1 MTPSDKIDLYYIIRN
16 IKWRY
21 KLDKFEDQALREIM
35 KSVGQARYEIMSEL
49 DNRFGKRPRPW
60 TDARN
65 KELLDELNKL
75 TAGIKDQL
83 GEDVSEVARIAYEQ
97 SLDEHNLI
105 MSIGGR
111 AANVSM
117 VLLVARIAYEQSLD
131 EHNLI
136 MSIGGRAANVSMVS
150 LAEEQIQNFLTTPIG
165 GMYLNDWVQRTFDY
179 PLQDRLKEELGAGLF
194 RGESYPKLAKRI
206 NQLLSDAANNVDT
219 LVRSWVQA
227 ANVNAQH
234 TVAQQNED
242 VIKGWRWDATLE
254 NGNFSRGHGTCL
266 RCLALDARDEVYQM
280 NGGPPLPL
288 HPNCRCVRRYVTKS
302 YRELGISLDDLN
314 DAVRP
319 YTTRGN
325 IDPVTGTVK
334 RGKTGTGGLP
344 LLSAGRIDGGMDE
357 FFKSL
362 PEQLQKQTLGTRRY
376 ELWKDGQIK
385 LYDLADENGD
395 LKLVKEL

>member
-1 MTPSDKIDLYYIIRN
+1 MTPADKIELYHIIHN

-21 KLDKFEDQALREIM
+21 KLDQFEDKALAEIM
-35 KSVGQARYEIMSEL
+35 KSVQQARREIIAEL
-49 DNRFGKRPRPW
+49 NDKFADLTWLEERY
-60 TDARN
+60 N
-65 KELLDELNKL
+65 KELLVGALVGAAGGAAYSTYKDINELNKL
-75 TAGIKDQL
+75 TVGIKSQL
-83 GEDVSEVARIAYEQ
+83 EQDVSEAARIAYEQ
-97 SLDEHNLI
+97 SIEAHNAI
-105 MSIGGR
+105 MSIRGR
-111 AANVSM
+111 AVNVS
-117 VLLVARIAYEQSLD
+117 LVQFAPEQLQS
-131 EHNLI
+131 
-136 MSIGGRAANVSMVS
+136 
-150 LAEEQIQNFLTTPIG
+150 FLTTPIG
-165 GMYLNDWVQRTFDY
+165 GMQLSEWVQRTFDY
-179 PLQDRLKEELGAGLF
+179 PLQERLSHELMTGMF
-194 RGESYPKLAKRI
+194 RGQSYKKLLKRI
-206 NQLLSDAANNVDT
+206 DELLGDAADNTET

-227 ANVNAQH
+227 ANTTAQH
-234 TVAQQNED
+234 TVAKQNED

>member
-1 MTPSDKIDLYYIIRN
+1 
-16 IKWRY
+16 
-21 KLDKFEDQALREIM
+21 
-35 KSVGQARYEIMSEL
+35 
-49 DNRFGKRPRPW
+49 
-60 TDARN
+60 
-65 KELLDELNKL
+65 
-75 TAGIKDQL
+75 
-83 GEDVSEVARIAYEQ
+83 
-97 SLDEHNLI
+97 
-105 MSIGGR
+105 
-111 AANVSM
+111 
-117 VLLVARIAYEQSLD
+117 
-131 EHNLI
+131 
-136 MSIGGRAANVSMVS
+136 
-150 LAEEQIQNFLTTPIG
+150 
-165 GMYLNDWVQRTFDY
+165 
-179 PLQDRLKEELGAGLF
+179 
-194 RGESYPKLAKRI
+194 
-206 NQLLSDAANNVDT
+206 
-219 LVRSWVQA
+219 VQA

-254 NGNFSRGHGTCL
+254 NGDFSRGHGTCL